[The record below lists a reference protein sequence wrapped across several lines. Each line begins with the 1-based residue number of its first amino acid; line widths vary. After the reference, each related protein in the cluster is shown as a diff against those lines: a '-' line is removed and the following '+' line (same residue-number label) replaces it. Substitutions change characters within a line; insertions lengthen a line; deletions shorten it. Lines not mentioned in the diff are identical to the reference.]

1 MIEVMKGDHAL
12 AIKRMELL
20 EGISALPVS
29 VPVRELAAK
38 FLGRGPLPEKARVDA
53 EHIAF
58 AAVNAMDYLVTWNL
72 KHIANPAIHGQ
83 IERICRAAGFLPP
96 VICTPEQLLES

>member
-12 AIKRMELL
+12 AIRRMELL
-20 EGISALPVS
+20 EGLSALPVTA
-29 VPVRELAAK
+29 PVRELATK
-38 FLGRGPLPEKARVDA
+38 LLGRGPLPEKARVDA

-58 AAVNAMDYLVTWNL
+58 AAVNEMDYLVTWNL
-72 KHIANPAIHGQ
+72 KHIANPAIRGR
-83 IERICRAAGFLPP
+83 IETICRAAGFPPP